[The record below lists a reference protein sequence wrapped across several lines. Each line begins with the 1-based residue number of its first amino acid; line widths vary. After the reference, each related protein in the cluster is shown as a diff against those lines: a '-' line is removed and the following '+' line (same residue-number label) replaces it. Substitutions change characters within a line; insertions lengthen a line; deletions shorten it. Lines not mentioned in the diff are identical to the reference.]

1 MLKIKF
7 KMEGSTME
15 IKFDETVSL
24 KEMIDRAEYEGATE
38 IKRILPANRNLTGI
52 KIGRRP

>member
-1 MLKIKF
+1 
-7 KMEGSTME
+7 ME

-24 KEMIDRAEYEGATE
+24 KEMLDRAEFEGVTE
-38 IKRILPANRNLTGI
+38 IKRILPARRNLTGV

>member
-1 MLKIKF
+1 
-7 KMEGSTME
+7 ME